1 MKKGKEG
8 ERKGGAEEL
17 VERWKKVKVCK
28 IRFALSSPTLGKL
41 FRIEETFCLEIY
53 ILRDVYIF
61 ILCTDHWNAWYDETN
76 PRKSVYENVVTVD

>member
-1 MKKGKEG
+1 MKKEKEG

-17 VERWKKVKVCK
+17 VNWWKKVKVCK

-53 ILRDVYIF
+53 INRCIYIYFVYGS
-61 ILCTDHWNAWYDETN
+61 LEC
-76 PRKSVYENVVTVD
+76 VVR